1 MDVPFRQALF
11 QLAEEQTGNL
21 ADVRFLQGMEHNQL
35 IHPVDK
41 LRPEQLLDLLHD
53 GFLHGLVA
61 AHVGHASAAKA
72 QGAARINGMRTGV
85 AGHDDDGILEA
96 DHPARV
102 VREASILQN
111 LQEDVE
117 HIRVR
122 LFHLVQEH
130 HAVRLAAHC
139 LGKLAAFLISHVAR
153 GGAHQAGGGVFLH
166 VLGHIHTDYA
176 VLVPKHGLPQGAAQ
190 FRFTHA
196 RGPQEDEG
204 ANGPLGVLQSRPCPA
219 DGPAYGADR
228 LILANHPLMEHLLQM
243 QQAVRLAL
251 GHLLHGNTRPA
262 GHNLRDVV
270 LGHHVLGRALGLL
283 PGRALFLDFL
293 EQRALLVP

>member
-1 MDVPFRQALF
+1 MIVLHPQLYRVAQGDGSGDQLFAQGILHQALNHPAQRTRAIFCVKAFLGQIRHHVLAIAQVDVPFRQALF

-72 QGAARINGMRTGV
+72 QGAARINGMCTGV

-111 LQEDVE
+111 LQEDIE

-176 VLVPKHGLPQGAAQ
+176 VLVPKHGLPQGATPVGPRKIKEPMGCLGS
-190 FRFTHA
+190 FSPA
-196 RGPQEDEG
+196 R
-204 ANGPLGVLQSRPCPA
+204 ARRMA
-219 DGPAYGADR
+219 R
-228 LILANHPLMEHLLQM
+228 LT
-243 QQAVRLAL
+243 AL
-251 GHLLHGNTRPA
+251 TASSWPITR
-262 GHNLRDVV
+262 
-270 LGHHVLGRALGLL
+270 
-283 PGRALFLDFL
+283 
-293 EQRALLVP
+293 